1 METENNGED
10 ASVLLAKYAAIWAK
24 DGPAEVKINLKGLS
38 DVNSIF
44 APQPKPIASSRTIT
58 KAESHYEADIDLD
71 GIGSLRETIEMVST
85 RKMSLN
91 PEMEGEFD

>member
-1 METENNGED
+1 M
-10 ASVLLAKYAAIWAK
+10 AKYAAIWAK
-24 DGPAEVKINLKGLS
+24 DGPAEVKLNHKSLS